1 MKLEHIGNEF
11 DQMKGA
17 VLGELQQKELL
28 KGLVVDSMAR
38 YDKPWADSDLERYAD
53 SLCLRGREQIARHGK
68 QWAYQKPW
76 NTGKRNSYFAELNR
90 HAGQDFFLDP
100 DVGVTTSKVTHEHV
114 KPCEV
119 LSLVQ
124 NGNVVAVYQHRPHS
138 RLEDRVEE
146 VVAALQQFR
155 PSVECLAYMERQA
168 AMLFLATR
176 PLRLDDIADCL
187 EGPLYAGSLRRFPA
201 HHNLLARVKLLNY
214 KSIATCDV
222 PLQQISFL
230 VGPNGSGKSNFL
242 DALRFVS
249 DALRFSLDHALRIR
263 GGLDLVQRQPRH
275 GSEPFGLRLQMELE
289 SFSGWYALAVGA
301 RGEDGYEICR
311 EECHLVQRENGREH
325 FFRAKCG
332 QVIEASIPTA
342 PPAASDRLYLVT
354 ISGFKE
360 FRPAYDALA
369 GMRFAN
375 PVPDRIR
382 PIQAP
387 GSTTA
392 LDRDGRNTASVL
404 GGVAKRSPSTKER
417 IDEYIRGIVPGIS
430 RTGHWPKDTD
440 ETIEFW
446 QESEDREIPFRLP
459 ASSMSDGTLRTLG
472 ILLALFQHATE
483 NEPERHLVGIEE
495 PEAALHPGAAEV
507 LLDAIREAA
516 LHTQVLVTS
525 HSVELLEGT
534 PVDSIIAVTADQ
546 RGTRLGTLDEVSRS
560 VLRDGLFTAGEL
572 LRIDQLGIADIHG
585 RPPTM
590 VNDLFSAES

>member
-1 MKLEHIGNEF
+1 MKREYIGNQF
-11 DQMKGA
+11 DQMKGE
-17 VLGELQQKELL
+17 VLRELQQKELL
-28 KGLVVDSMAR
+28 DSLVVDSMVR
-38 YDKPWADSDLERYAD
+38 SDKPWADRDLALYAE
-53 SLCLRGREQIARHGK
+53 SLCLRGPEQIATHEE
-68 QWAYQKPW
+68 PW
-76 NTGKRNSYFAELNR
+76 GEGKRDSYFAELNR

-100 DVGVTTSKVTHEHV
+100 DVGVATSKVTPKYA
-114 KPCEV
+114 KPREV
-119 LSLVQ
+119 LGLVQ
-124 NGNVVAVYQHRPHS
+124 NGNVVVVYQHGTRYQS
-138 RLEDRVEE
+138 IEQRVPE
-146 VVAALQQFR
+146 VVEALQWCQ
-155 PSVECLAYMERQA
+155 PSVECLAYMGRRA
-168 AMLFLATR
+168 AMLFLTMR

-187 EGPLYAGSLRRFPA
+187 EGPLFTGSLRRFPA

-263 GGLDLVQRQPRH
+263 GGLDLVQRQPRP
-275 GSEPFGLRLQMELE
+275 GSEPFGLRLQIELE

-311 EECHLVQRENGREH
+311 EECHLVEREDGREH
-325 FFRAKCG
+325 SFRVKRG
-332 QVIEASIPTA
+332 QVIEASISKA

-360 FRPAYDALA
+360 FRPAFDALA

-375 PVPDRIR
+375 PVPDSIR

-392 LDRDGRNTASVL
+392 LNRDGRNTASVL

-472 ILLALFQHATE
+472 ILLALFQRATE

-495 PEAALHPGAAEV
+495 PETALHPGAAEV

-516 LHTQVLVTS
+516 LHAQVLVTS

-572 LRIDQLGIADIHG
+572 LRMDQLGIAGTHG